1 MSEELLTSQEKDV
14 LGEISNISM
23 GSAATALSGLLGKR
37 VEITFPRVEI
47 VSSQEMD
54 AFFPEE
60 HIMVKV
66 LYAEGLRGSNI
77 LLIKN
82 EDAKAMV
89 SLMMGGDGKSDLPQE
104 IDELGI
110 SALGEAMNQMMGSAS
125 TALSDFLG
133 LRVSIS
139 PPEVVFENV
148 SEAERRWVEE
158 QGEES
163 LVAITFR
170 LVVEDVID
178 SSMIQLVPLSL
189 AKEVVSSLL
198 PGEEVVVPE
207 ETSEEE
213 EKAELESGGAEETGA
228 REEEQPPEKKSK
240 PTVEA
245 KKVEFA
251 EFKKR
256 EEAAEK
262 INLELLMDVS
272 LPVIVELG
280 RTRLAIS
287 EILDLGPGSII
298 ELDKLAGEPADLY
311 VNDVLFARGEVVVIE
326 ENFGVRITEIIKP
339 EERIKS
345 LKEARAQ

>member
-14 LGEISNISM
+14 LGEISNIPM

-37 VEITFPRVEI
+37 VEITVPRVEV
-47 VSSQEMD
+47 VSSQEVD
-54 AFFPEE
+54 TFFPKE

-66 LYAEGLRGSNI
+66 LYAEGLQGSNI
-77 LLIKN
+77 LLIKD
-82 EDAKAMV
+82 EDAKAMIN
-89 SLMMGGDGKSDLPQE
+89 LMMGGDGKSDLPQE

-110 SALGEAMNQMMGSAS
+110 SALAEAMNQMMGSAS

-133 LRVSIS
+133 LRVNIS
-139 PPEVVFENV
+139 PPEVIFEEV
-148 SEAERRWVEE
+148 AEAERKWVEE
-158 QGEES
+158 QGEER
-163 LVAITFR
+163 LVAITFH

-178 SSMIQLVPLSL
+178 SSMVQLVPLSL
-189 AKEVVSSLL
+189 AKKIVSSLL
-198 PGEEVVVPE
+198 PGEEAASPE
-207 ETSEEE
+207 GTDEEATAE
-213 EKAELESGGAEETGA
+213 LRGEGAEKAEEERTFQ
-228 REEEQPPEKKSK
+228 EESK

-245 KKVEFA
+245 KRVEFT
-251 EFKKR
+251 EFKKK
-256 EEAAEK
+256 EEPAEK
-262 INLELLMDVS
+262 VNLELLMDVS

-280 RTRLAIS
+280 RTRLSIS
-287 EILDLGPGSII
+287 EILDLGPGSVI

-345 LKEARAQ
+345 LKEARVQ

>member
-37 VEITFPRVEI
+37 VEITVPRVEV

-148 SEAERRWVEE
+148 SEAEKRWVEE

>member
-37 VEITFPRVEI
+37 VEITVPRVEV

-228 REEEQPPEKKSK
+228 REEEQPLQKKSK

>member
-1 MSEELLTSQEKDV
+1 MSEELLTPQEKDV

-37 VEITFPRVEI
+37 VEITVPQVEVI
-47 VSSQEMD
+47 SSKEVG
-54 AFFPEE
+54 AFFPGE
-60 HIMVKV
+60 HILVKV

-77 LLIKN
+77 LLIKS

-139 PPEVVFENV
+139 PPEVIFEEV
-148 SEAERRWVEE
+148 TEAERKWVEE
-158 QGEES
+158 QGEER

-189 AKEVVSSLL
+189 ARKIVSSLL
-198 PGEEVVVPE
+198 PGEEVASPE
-207 ETSEEE
+207 GASEEAT
-213 EKAELESGGAEETGA
+213 AELKGEGAEEA
-228 REEEQPPEKKSK
+228 REEKPLQKESK

-245 KKVEFA
+245 KRVEFA
-251 EFKKR
+251 EFKKK
-256 EEAAEK
+256 EESAEK

-287 EILDLGPGSII
+287 EILDLGPGSVV

-345 LKEARAQ
+345 LKEARVQ

>member
-1 MSEELLTSQEKDV
+1 MSEELLTPQEKDV

-37 VEITFPRVEI
+37 VEITVPRVEVI
-47 VSSQEMD
+47 SSQEVD
-54 AFFPEE
+54 AFFPKE
-60 HIMVKV
+60 HILVKV

-139 PPEVVFENV
+139 PPEVIFEEV
-148 SEAERRWVEE
+148 TEAERKWVEE
-158 QGEES
+158 QGEEH

-170 LVVEDVID
+170 LVVEEVID

-189 AKEVVSSLL
+189 AREIVGSLL
-198 PGEEVVVPE
+198 PGEEVASPE
-207 ETSEEE
+207 GASEEAATELKGEGTEEVGE
-213 EKAELESGGAEETGA
+213 EKPLQKE
-228 REEEQPPEKKSK
+228 SK

-245 KKVEFA
+245 KRVEFA
-251 EFKKR
+251 EFKKK
-256 EEAAEK
+256 EEPAEK
-262 INLELLMDVS
+262 VNLELLMDVS

-280 RTRLAIS
+280 RTRLSIS
-287 EILDLGPGSII
+287 EILDLGPGSVI

-345 LKEARAQ
+345 LREARVQ

>member
-37 VEITFPRVEI
+37 VEITVPRVE
-47 VSSQEMD
+47 VRSSEEMNNL
-54 AFFPEE
+54 FPEE

-66 LYAEGLRGSNI
+66 FYAEGLQGSNI

-82 EDAKAMV
+82 QDAKAMI
-89 SLMMGGDGKSDLPQE
+89 SLMMGGDGKSNLPRE
-104 IDELGI
+104 IDELGV

-133 LRVSIS
+133 LRISIS
-139 PPEVVFENV
+139 PPEVVFKEV
-148 SEAERRWVEE
+148 VEAEGRWLKE
-158 QGEES
+158 QGEEF
-163 LVAITFR
+163 LVVVTFR

-178 SSMIQLVPLSL
+178 SFMLQLVPLSL
-189 AKEVVSSLL
+189 AKEIVSSLL
-198 PGEEVVVPE
+198 PGEEFVVSGGVSEGKVTAGLEE
-207 ETSEEE
+207 ET
-213 EKAELESGGAEETGA
+213 AEEV
-228 REEEQPPEKKSK
+228 EEQGPSQKSK
-240 PTVEA
+240 PVVEA

-251 EFKKR
+251 EFKKK
-256 EEAAEK
+256 EK
-262 INLELLMDVS
+262 TVEKVNLELLMDVS
-272 LPVIVELG
+272 LPIIVELG
-280 RTRLAIS
+280 RTRLSIS
-287 EILDLGPGSII
+287 EVLDLGPGSII

-339 EERIKS
+339 EERVKS
-345 LKEARAQ
+345 LKEARVQ